1 MEKKQTAV
9 QWLISQ
15 LALVNNSPFEAIAF
29 YHDNKDLIEKAKE
42 MEKEQICNAYRTL
55 INVHRNSDE
64 ITNSDVFYAEQYYNE
79 TYL

>member
-9 QWLISQ
+9 EWLWRWIMD
-15 LALVNNSPFEAIAF
+15 NPFGSFEDGVKA
-29 YHDNKDLIEKAKE
+29 YNQAKE
-42 MEKEQICNAYRTL
+42 MGKKQICNTYITL

-79 TYL
+79 TYGK

>member
-9 QWLISQ
+9 SWLISQ

-29 YHDNKDLIEKAKE
+29 YHDNKDLIEKAKQ
-42 MEKEQICNAYRTL
+42 MEKEQITKAY
-55 INVHRNSDE
+55 NSAIPFKFGE
-64 ITNSDVFYAEQYYNE
+64 EFYNQ